1 MQKMLSRWS
10 RINSVAQP
18 YSDCA
23 VESLLTGDTAAH
35 SETNTPQSDQFKQ
48 AYNKAIGYLARREYS
63 AKELQQRLLQKEFSP
78 ALIDKVLERLIDDG
92 YQSDERFTEMYIRSR
107 VNAGDGPFKIKMKLR
122 EKGICESLTLAVL
135 DTQTIDW
142 LEQVKKVKEKRF
154 GKICDSPAELA
165 KQIRYL
171 KNKGY
176 YQEDIQAVVELK

>member
-1 MQKMLSRWS
+1 MSLKWS
-10 RINSVAQP
+10 RINNVAQP
-18 YSDCA
+18 DSDCA
-23 VESLLTGDTAAH
+23 VEPLVTSDAIAQ
-35 SETNTPQSDQFKQ
+35 SETTIPLEPERFRQ
-48 AYNKAIGYLARREYS
+48 AYNKAIAYLARREYS
-63 AKELQQRLLQKEFSP
+63 AKELQQRLRQKEFP
-78 ALIDKVLERLIDDG
+78 FALIDSVLEKLIEDG

-142 LEQVKKVKEKRF
+142 LEQVKEVKEKRF

-176 YQEDIQAVVELK
+176 YQEDIQAVVGLN